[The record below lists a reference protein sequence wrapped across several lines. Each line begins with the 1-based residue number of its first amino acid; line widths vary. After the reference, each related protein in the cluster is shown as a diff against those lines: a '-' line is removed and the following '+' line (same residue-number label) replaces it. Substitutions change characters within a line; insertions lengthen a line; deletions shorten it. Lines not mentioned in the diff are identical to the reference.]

1 LADNTGKESL
11 RKFLRENRD
20 GISFDLIKI
29 ASKEIQGKLKQLDI
43 FRDAKGIAG
52 YYPIGSEVRTQ
63 EIMQEILSEGRD
75 LSLPKVNGE
84 NLEFRKVAD
93 FGYLQ
98 KSGFDIMEPKEICK
112 PAEIIDVILVPNIG
126 MTRTGSRLGY
136 GYGYYDRFLKNSDV
150 PSIALTYAKQI
161 VKKIPTSENDVKI
174 DWIVTENEII
184 DTSTES

>member
-1 LADNTGKESL
+1 L

-43 FRDAKGIAG
+43 FRNAKGIAC

-63 EIMQEILSEGRD
+63 EIMQEILSQGRD
-75 LSLPKVNGE
+75 LSLPKVDGE
-84 NLEFRKVAD
+84 NLEFRKVTD

-98 KSGFDIMEPKEICK
+98 KSGFDIMEPKDICK

-161 VKKIPTSENDVKI
+161 VKKVPTSENDVKI

-184 DTSTES
+184 DTSSES